1 MTQPLPG
8 AQTVNV
14 ENELDIRGLF
24 RALWA
29 GKIWIAGMAVL
40 FALIVLVYAFFARQ
54 EWSATAITDRPTVN
68 MLGGYY
74 SQQQFLRN
82 LDIKANLVPV
92 DQPSAM
98 DQAYKEFIMQQGS
111 WDTRRDFWLQTDYYK
126 QRQSG
131 NARAD
136 AALLDDLI
144 NNIQFMPGD
153 PVKNVNDSVKLTAE
167 TAPDANNLLR
177 QYVAFAA
184 GGNSILSPDNPWN
197 LAGQSVGQFA
207 FGSEGPLGKLLGA
220 RDALTMPDGAQ
231 AFNMAFPIHA
241 SKVGGWGWRTVMTI
255 SGLAMTML
263 GSFAVWSFWFRRP
276 RPAKRPEKKAALAS
290 A

>member
-1 MTQPLPG
+1 
-8 AQTVNV
+8 
-14 ENELDIRGLF
+14 
-24 RALWA
+24 
-29 GKIWIAGMAVL
+29 
-40 FALIVLVYAFFARQ
+40 
-54 EWSATAITDRPTVN
+54 

-98 DQAYKEFIMQQGS
+98 DRLQRVHHAAG

-153 PVKNVNDSVKLTAE
+153 PLKMLMTA
-167 TAPDANNLLR
+167 
-177 QYVAFAA
+177 
-184 GGNSILSPDNPWN
+184 
-197 LAGQSVGQFA
+197 
-207 FGSEGPLGKLLGA
+207 
-220 RDALTMPDGAQ
+220 
-231 AFNMAFPIHA
+231 
-241 SKVGGWGWRTVMTI
+241 
-255 SGLAMTML
+255 
-263 GSFAVWSFWFRRP
+263 
-276 RPAKRPEKKAALAS
+276 
-290 A
+290 